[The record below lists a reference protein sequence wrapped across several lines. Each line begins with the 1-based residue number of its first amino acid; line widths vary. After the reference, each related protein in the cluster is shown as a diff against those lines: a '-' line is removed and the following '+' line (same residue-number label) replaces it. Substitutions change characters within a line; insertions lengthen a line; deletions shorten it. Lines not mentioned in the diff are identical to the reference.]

1 MAKMGRPKVDDPREY
16 RVTLRLSSAER
27 KLLEAYAE
35 KHELTKAQ
43 VLKRGL
49 EVLYKLEEHL

>member
-35 KHELTKAQ
+35 KHKLTKAQ

-49 EVLYKLEEHL
+49 EEIYRQDGHL